1 MDTCYLCNGKLRKKN
16 IDIVRYFGEEPI
28 ALNDVPALVC
38 ERCGNRYFEAKV
50 SAKIDRR
57 IQEVLR
63 KKYNIQRIT
72 IPVIQF

>member
-1 MDTCYLCNGKLRKKN
+1 MDTCYLCNGKLKRKN
-16 IDIVRYFGEEPI
+16 IDIVRYFGEELI
-28 ALNDVPALVC
+28 ALNDVPTLVC

-50 SAKIDRR
+50 SAKIDKR